1 MACLVSAVFLVCFV
15 DKLFSPP
22 YYLFGKMFPPI
33 LRANLPLL
41 SVNGKTNLIII
52 FMLIPRTCCC
62 CCCWSVFALFMA
74 LLIRRGIRLSSDGR
88 RCGLQFDGG
97 DFATWRRLVH
107 WWMFGSK
114 LAWTLLAVFDLVCEK
129 LSPEME
135 KFSRKTQNI
144 KITFSEF
151 SEMTHQKTKTI
162 PRVIANNLVN
172 IERNDVDD
180 YETGT
185 QNK

>member
-1 MACLVSAVFLVCFV
+1 MLGFSGVSCLFRKEAFFC
-15 DKLFSPP
+15 PP

-33 LRANLPLL
+33 LRVNLPLL

-62 CCCWSVFALFMA
+62 CCCWSVFVLFMV
-74 LLIRRGIRLSSDGR
+74 LLIRQRARGIRLSSDGR

-129 LSPEME
+129 FSPEME
-135 KFSRKTQNI
+135 KFSRNTQKYQNNI
-144 KITFSEF
+144 FWVFWNDAPEN
-151 SEMTHQKTKTI
+151 
-162 PRVIANNLVN
+162 NNLHCIYN
-172 IERNDVDD
+172 SEGDC
-180 YETGT
+180 E
-185 QNK
+185 

>member
-1 MACLVSAVFLVCFV
+1 MFEIVPILNCLKNNPYFILFLTFFYINLQKISSFVIFKNLPNLKYNSFYMACLVSAVFLVCFV

-62 CCCWSVFALFMA
+62 CCCWSVFVLFMA
-74 LLIRRGIRLSSDGR
+74 LLIRQRARGIRLSSDGR

-107 WWMFGSK
+107 
-114 LAWTLLAVFDLVCEK
+114 
-129 LSPEME
+129 
-135 KFSRKTQNI
+135 
-144 KITFSEF
+144 
-151 SEMTHQKTKTI
+151 
-162 PRVIANNLVN
+162 
-172 IERNDVDD
+172 
-180 YETGT
+180 
-185 QNK
+185 

>member
-1 MACLVSAVFLVCFV
+1 MLGFSGVSCLFRREAF
-15 DKLFSPP
+15 FSPP

-62 CCCWSVFALFMA
+62 CCCWSVFVLFMA
-74 LLIRRGIRLSSDGR
+74 LLIRQRARGIRLSSDGR

-135 KFSRKTQNI
+135 KFSRKTQKYQNNI
-144 KITFSEF
+144 FWVFWTDAPENKNLHCIYNSEGDC
-151 SEMTHQKTKTI
+151 E
-162 PRVIANNLVN
+162 
-172 IERNDVDD
+172 
-180 YETGT
+180 
-185 QNK
+185 